1 MLGQILDS
9 TPHSQWA
16 VGLSPS
22 ALAVLGVWVALV
34 VVAVAAGVTQVC
46 QFRDAQCATTAT
58 AADGPKPTSVNYH
71 FTRLCNYSC
80 GFCFHTNSSP
90 FVLPIDEQKRGLQLL
105 ANAGLKKLNLS
116 GGEPFLIDKGERVGE
131 LARYAK
137 ETLKLESVT
146 IVTNGSLVTSE
157 WFEAY
162 GRFLDILAVSCDSFD
177 AETNTTIGRTFK
189 NRDHLETLRDVCV
202 WCHEHEVL
210 FKLNTVVNTYNK
222 AENMSEGVRSLGD
235 ICRWKIFQVLPITG
249 ENAGP
254 GAIREVDKFLI
265 TDDEFQAFL
274 QVHRDAGLADIMVDE
289 DNAKMQNS
297 YLILDERMRFLDC
310 TEGGKKPS
318 GSLLDVGVAA
328 AMNQSGFDEAMF
340 FKRGGEYKWSK
351 DRSALE
357 W

>member
-1 MLGQILDS
+1 
-9 TPHSQWA
+9 
-16 VGLSPS
+16 
-22 ALAVLGVWVALV
+22 
-34 VVAVAAGVTQVC
+34 
-46 QFRDAQCATTAT
+46 
-58 AADGPKPTSVNYH
+58 
-71 FTRLCNYSC
+71 
-80 GFCFHTNSSP
+80 
-90 FVLPIDEQKRGLQLL
+90 VLPIDEQKRGLQLL

-146 IVTNGSLVTSE
+146 IVTNGSLVTHE

-274 QVHRDAGLADIMVDE
+274 QVHRDAGLADVSVFHRDCVRHRLDTNGSTTDLYCTARIPFSSHTHTHSHYFPVCRSWLTKIMRRC
-289 DNAKMQNS
+289 KT
-297 YLILDERMRFLDC
+297 R
-310 TEGGKKPS
+310 T
-318 GSLLDVGVAA
+318 
-328 AMNQSGFDEAMF
+328 
-340 FKRGGEYKWSK
+340 
-351 DRSALE
+351 
-357 W
+357 